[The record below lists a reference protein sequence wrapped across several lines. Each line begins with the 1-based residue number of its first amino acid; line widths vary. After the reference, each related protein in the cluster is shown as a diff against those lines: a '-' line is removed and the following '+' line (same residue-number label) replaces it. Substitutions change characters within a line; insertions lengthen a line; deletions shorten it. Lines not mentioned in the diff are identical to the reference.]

1 MAHTIVKKI
10 ITSHKSLYFPHAFD
24 QRQGDQRKEMFSTA
38 IFRCSS
44 EAPNSRIQPSM
55 ASPPRP
61 PGKRTCFPNP
71 LMVFI
76 IIGIIVVAIAAF
88 LVLRPNPSGST
99 PNSTASPASQQ

>member
-1 MAHTIVKKI
+1 MEYMIVNKI
-10 ITSHKSLYFPHAFD
+10 ITSRKILYFLHVFH
-24 QRQGDQRKEMFSTA
+24 RGRDQRKGIFSTA
-38 IFRCSS
+38 TRLST
-44 EAPNSRIQPSM
+44 PRSRIQPSM
-55 ASPPRP
+55 DSSPRP

-88 LVLRPNPSGST
+88 LILRPNPSGTT